1 MMKTRVMTKI
11 LVMIKTLLLTIL
23 FSQSVFSADID
34 PQQLIKQT
42 TDKVL
47 GEIKINSDDYRANP
61 DKLFALVDEVV
72 LPHFNF
78 VAMTNLA
85 LYRHRKEFNDDQK
98 ARVVGEFRS
107 LLVRT
112 YGKALLEYNN
122 QEVIYL
128 DMIGSVE
135 KGKVKVKTEVTQPG
149 GAAIPL
155 DYSLRRGK
163 QGWKVYDIQVDGISL
178 VTNYRSSFAREIKK
192 NGVESLI
199 TLLHERN
206 QKK

>member
-1 MMKTRVMTKI
+1 MIKI
-11 LVMIKTLLLTIL
+11 RVMIKTLLLIVL
-23 FSQSVFSADID
+23 FGQSVFSAEID
-34 PQQLIKQT
+34 PQQLIKQS

-47 GEIKINSDDYRANP
+47 NYIKLNSDDYRANP

-85 LYRHRKEFNDDQK
+85 LYRHRKEFNDEQK
-98 ARVVGEFRS
+98 TRIVNEFRT
-107 LLVRT
+107 LLIRT

-122 QEVIYL
+122 QEVNYL
-128 DMIGSVE
+128 DMLGSVE
-135 KGKVKVKTEVTQPG
+135 KGKVKVKTEVTQAG
-149 GAAIPL
+149 GSAIPL

-192 NGVESLI
+192 NGVEGLI
-199 TLLHERN
+199 KLLNERN
-206 QKK
+206 Q

>member
-1 MMKTRVMTKI
+1 MIKI
-11 LVMIKTLLLTIL
+11 RVMIKTLLLIVL
-23 FSQSVFSADID
+23 LSQSVFSAEID
-34 PQQLIKQT
+34 PQQLIKQS

-47 GEIKINSDDYRANP
+47 NYIKLNSDDYRANP

-85 LYRHRKEFNDDQK
+85 LYRHRKEFNDEQK
-98 ARVVGEFRS
+98 TRIVNEFRT
-107 LLVRT
+107 LLIRT

-122 QEVIYL
+122 QEVNYL
-128 DMIGSVE
+128 DMLGSVE
-135 KGKVKVKTEVTQPG
+135 KGKVKVKTEVTQAG
-149 GAAIPL
+149 GSAIPL

-192 NGVESLI
+192 NGVEGLI
-199 TLLHERN
+199 KLLNERN
-206 QKK
+206 Q

>member
-1 MMKTRVMTKI
+1 MIKT
-11 LVMIKTLLLTIL
+11 LVMIKTLLLIAL
-23 FSQSVFSADID
+23 FSQSVFSAEIG
-34 PQQLIKQT
+34 PQQLIKQA

-47 GEIKINSDDYRANP
+47 GEIKLNSDDYRTNP

-85 LYRHRKEFNDDQK
+85 LYRHRKEFNDEQK
-98 ARVVGEFRS
+98 TKIVSEFRT
-107 LLVRT
+107 LLIRT

-122 QEVIYL
+122 QAVNYL
-128 DMIGSVE
+128 GMLGSIE
-135 KGKVKVKTEVTQPG
+135 KGKVKVKTEVTQAG
-149 GAAIPL
+149 GSAIPL

-178 VTNYRSSFAREIKK
+178 VTNYRSSFSREIKK
-192 NGVESLI
+192 NGVEGLI
-199 TLLHERN
+199 KLLNERN
-206 QKK
+206 Q

>member
-1 MMKTRVMTKI
+1 MIKTRVI
-11 LVMIKTLLLTIL
+11 IKALLLIAL
-23 FSQSVFSADID
+23 FSQSAFSADND

-47 GEIKINSDDYRANP
+47 GEIKLNSDDYRANP
-61 DKLFALVDEVV
+61 DKLFALVDRVV

-85 LYRHRKEFNDDQK
+85 LYRHRKEFNDEQK
-98 ARVVGEFRS
+98 SRIVSEFRI
-107 LLVRT
+107 LLIRT

-122 QEVIYL
+122 QEINYL
-128 DMIGSVE
+128 DMVGSVE
-135 KGKVKVKTEVTQPG
+135 KGKVKVKTEVTQAG
-149 GAAIPL
+149 GSAIPL

-192 NGVESLI
+192 NGVEGLI
-199 TLLHERN
+199 KLLSERN
-206 QKK
+206 Q

>member
-1 MMKTRVMTKI
+1 MKKI
-11 LVMIKTLLLTIL
+11 LALLLVGL

-47 GEIKINSDDYRANP
+47 GEIRANSEVYKVAP
-61 DKLFALVDEVV
+61 DQLYALVDEVV

-85 LYRHRKEFNDDQK
+85 LGRHRKEFDTTQK
-98 ARVVGEFRS
+98 SRIVSEFRA

-112 YGKALLEYNN
+112 YGKALVEYND
-122 QEVIYL
+122 QEITYL
-128 DMIGSVE
+128 DMVGSIE
-135 KGKVKVKTEVTQPG
+135 KGKVKVKTEIVQAG

-155 DYSLRRGK
+155 DYSLRLGK
-163 QGWKVYDIQVDGISL
+163 QGWKVYDIKVDGISL

-192 NGVESLI
+192 NGVEGLI
-199 TLLHERN
+199 SLLHERN
-206 QKK
+206 QK

>member
-1 MMKTRVMTKI
+1 MIKT
-11 LVMIKTLLLTIL
+11 LVMIKTLLLIAL
-23 FSQSVFSADID
+23 FSQSVFSAEIG
-34 PQQLIKQT
+34 PQQLIKQA

-47 GEIKINSDDYRANP
+47 GEIKLNSDDYRTNP

-85 LYRHRKEFNDDQK
+85 LYRHRKEFNDEQK
-98 ARVVGEFRS
+98 TRIVSEFRT
-107 LLVRT
+107 LLIRT

-122 QEVIYL
+122 QAVNYL
-128 DMIGSVE
+128 DMLGSIE
-135 KGKVKVKTEVTQPG
+135 KGKVKVKTEVTQAG
-149 GAAIPL
+149 GSAIPL

-178 VTNYRSSFAREIKK
+178 VTNYRSSFSREIKK
-192 NGVESLI
+192 NGVEGLI
-199 TLLHERN
+199 KLLNERN
-206 QKK
+206 Q